1 MTGNLTVDD
10 PAWSAA
16 GHITTHAQREA
27 IKARFKD
34 PDDPLQLVIVCDMWL
49 TGFDNPCLHTL
60 YVDKPM
66 KGHSLMQAIARVNR
80 VFRDKPA
87 GIIVDYIGIGD
98 ELRAATRKYTA
109 AGGRGDLAPELQAEA
124 VNVFL
129 DQLDRARSFLPADQ
143 PCNRWRDLSQV
154 ELEDLLSLCY
164 GTLAP
169 DDEIRDQFLTEEK
182 KLSQAFSLVK
192 HLDVGQQ
199 HAEEVALYQLL
210 RRQLRKTGPQQT
222 LQMRELEGAVQDLL
236 DESITAQP
244 AVDIFKV
251 AGLDRPDISILD
263 EAFLAGFK
271 PDGHAGLQ
279 LKLLQKLLEDE
290 IRLRRRSNLA
300 RYRSFQ
306 TMLEDALRRYHNN
319 AIQAA
324 DVVRVMIDIRRQ
336 IEQDDARK
344 AKLGLSD
351 EELAFY
357 DAITYGG
364 EAGLVQDIDF
374 LAELVQEVVDAIK
387 RNLKVDWTKAHRQ
400 DVYAGVQSAVKLVL
414 RKRRIRGEQFAFIL
428 KRVMAQA
435 EAGYED
441 WPMVA

>member
-1 MTGNLTVDD
+1 
-10 PAWSAA
+10 
-16 GHITTHAQREA
+16 
-27 IKARFKD
+27 
-34 PDDPLQLVIVCDMWL
+34 
-49 TGFDNPCLHTL
+49 
-60 YVDKPM
+60 
-66 KGHSLMQAIARVNR
+66 
-80 VFRDKPA
+80 
-87 GIIVDYIGIGD
+87 
-98 ELRAATRKYTA
+98 
-109 AGGRGDLAPELQAEA
+109 
-124 VNVFL
+124 
-129 DQLDRARSFLPADQ
+129 
-143 PCNRWRDLSQV
+143 
-154 ELEDLLSLCY
+154 
-164 GTLAP
+164 
-169 DDEIRDQFLTEEK
+169 
-182 KLSQAFSLVK
+182 
-192 HLDVGQQ
+192 
-199 HAEEVALYQLL
+199 
-210 RRQLRKTGPQQT
+210 
-222 LQMRELEGAVQDLL
+222 
-236 DESITAQP
+236 
-244 AVDIFKV
+244 
-251 AGLDRPDISILD
+251 
-263 EAFLAGFK
+263 
-271 PDGHAGLQ
+271 
-279 LKLLQKLLEDE
+279 LEDE